1 MQKTIYLVRH
11 GQTDYNKKGIVQG
24 SGIDASLNDLG
35 RLQSEAFY
43 EAYRKIPFD
52 KIYISGL
59 KRTKES
65 ISLFIKDGLPFDS
78 LAGLNEISWGKSEG
92 TEFTNENNTLYKKL
106 VQDWKDGKTHLS
118 VEAGESP
125 EDVMRRQKEAIE
137 YILQQPNEK
146 NILICMHG
154 RAMRILLCW
163 LLDKPLSSMDEYMHN
178 NLGLYVLHFKD
189 EKFELATSNDL
200 EHLLHLKEI

>member
-1 MQKTIYLVRH
+1 MRKTIYIVRH

-43 EAYRKIPFD
+43 KAYRDMPID

-65 ISLFIKDGLPFDS
+65 VSLFINDGLPYES
-78 LAGLNEISWGKSEG
+78 LNGLNEISWGTSEG

-125 EDVMRRQKEAIE
+125 EDVMKRQKEAMGH
-137 YILQQPNEK
+137 ILQQTDEK

-163 LLDKPLSSMDEYMHN
+163 LLDKPLRVMDDYIHN
-178 NLGLYVLHFKD
+178 NLGLYVLHYIDK
-189 EKFELATSNDL
+189 KFELVTRNDL
-200 EHLLHLKEI
+200 EHLLHLKEA